1 MRQIIRQSSSW
12 IVMILA
18 LAATA
23 AWGQAGVN
31 QLAELSSAEAATRIT
46 GNGGQLGALLGDLVV
61 NPEPQGTYLYNSFL
75 GKDKVLTLDGSNR
88 LMMAAVDREHDNTR
102 QQWRLQQQ
110 SNGTYRIWSMALGE
124 GMNID
129 SDTAK
134 PHMAKMGNYSG
145 QFWTLDPSSNG
156 WYRLYNS
163 YQGPAKVLDTYNGPG
178 NYLFFEARTRN
189 TSGTFWQMSSVP
201 APEDVIHYAPLSR

>member
-1 MRQIIRQSSSW
+1 MSQIIKQTSRW
-12 IVMILA
+12 VVMIMA
-18 LAATA
+18 LATTA
-23 AWGQAGVN
+23 AWGQAGIE
-31 QLAELSSAEAATRIT
+31 QLAEISGAEPATRAT
-46 GNGGQLGALLGDLVV
+46 TPTDNSQLSALLKDL
-61 NPEPQGTYLYNSFL
+61 EPQGTYLYNSFL
-75 GKDKVLTLDGSNR
+75 GRDKVLTLDGNNR
-88 LMMAAVDREHDNTR
+88 LMMADVDREHDNTR

-110 SNGTYRIWSMALGE
+110 SNGMYRIWNMALGE

-163 YQGPAKVLDTYNGPG
+163 YQGPTKVLDTYNSPG

-189 TSGTFWQMSSVP
+189 TTGTFWQMRLVP
-201 APEDVIHYAPLSR
+201 APEDVIQFVPLSPRR